1 MGVQKMVY
9 IIAPLGFDIRPVI
22 RAMMD
27 SGFADLKGVYLIVP
41 KGEKDQ
47 RVETALSEVEK
58 VAIALNEVEK
68 VAQLGSL
75 NELKKVEVDYN
86 DFFQA
91 ILSIRKLI
99 DDISISGE
107 KIIVSLRGGM
117 RVLDI
122 EVLIACLIA
131 ADFQRKRL
139 EVFIY
144 PESGEGTRV
153 SFTVQDVTTISNLYG
168 EEFRLLNAIKE
179 MKKGSITS
187 ISERLKIPKSTAW
200 KRINKLVE
208 MGLVRPERRK
218 YVLTELGERVVEANN
233 KVKYK

>member
-1 MGVQKMVY
+1 MTY

-47 RVETALSEVEK
+47 RVETALSEVK
-58 VAIALNEVEK
+58 K
-68 VAQLGSL
+68 VAQLGGL
-75 NELKKVEVDYN
+75 NELKKVEVDYS

-99 DDISISGE
+99 DSISISGE
-107 KIIVSLRGGM
+107 KIIVSLGGGM
-117 RVLDI
+117 RVLVT
-122 EVLIACLIA
+122 EVLIACIIA
-131 ADFQRKRL
+131 NEAQRKML

-153 SFTVQDVTTISNLYG
+153 SFVVQDVITISNLHE
-168 EEFRLLNAIKE
+168 EEFRLLNVIKE
-179 MKKGSITS
+179 MRYGSITS

-200 KRINKLVE
+200 KKINSLVE

-218 YVLTELGERVVEANN
+218 YVLTELGERVVEAYN
-233 KVKYK
+233 KA

>member
-1 MGVQKMVY
+1 MYMGVQKMVY
-9 IIAPLGFDIRPVI
+9 IIAPVVFNTNPVI

-47 RVETALSEVEK
+47 GVETALSEVK
-58 VAIALNEVEK
+58 K
-68 VAQLGSL
+68 VAQLGGL
-75 NELKKVEVDYN
+75 KELKKVEVEYN

-91 ILSIRKLI
+91 ILNIRKLI

-107 KIIVSLRGGM
+107 KIIVSLGGGM
-117 RVLDI
+117 RVLDT

-144 PESGEGTRV
+144 PESGEGTRM
-153 SFTVQDVTTISNLYG
+153 SFVVQDVITISNLYG
-168 EEFRLLNAIKE
+168 EEFRLLNVIKE
-179 MKKGSITS
+179 MRYGSITS
-187 ISERLKIPKSTAW
+187 ISEKLKIPKSTAW
-200 KRINKLVE
+200 KKINKLVE

>member
-1 MGVQKMVY
+1 MTY

-27 SGFADLKGVYLIVP
+27 SGFANLKEVYLIVP

-47 RVETALSEVEK
+47 RVETALSEVK
-58 VAIALNEVEK
+58 K
-68 VAQLGSL
+68 VAQLGGL
-75 NELKKVEVDYN
+75 NELKKVEVDYS

-99 DDISISGE
+99 DSISISGE
-107 KIIVSLRGGM
+107 KIIVSLGGGM
-117 RVLDI
+117 RVLVT
-122 EVLIACLIA
+122 EVLIACIIA
-131 ADFQRKRL
+131 NEAQRKML

-153 SFTVQDVTTISNLYG
+153 SFVVQDVITISNLHE
-168 EEFRLLNAIKE
+168 EEFRLLNVIKE
-179 MKKGSITS
+179 MRYGSITS
-187 ISERLKIPKSTAW
+187 ISEKLKIPKSTAW

-208 MGLVRPERRK
+208 MGLVREERRK
-218 YVLTELGERVVEANN
+218 YVLTELGERVVEAYN
-233 KVKYK
+233 KA

>member
-9 IIAPLGFDIRPVI
+9 IIAPVVFNTNPVI

-47 RVETALSEVEK
+47 RVETALSEVK
-58 VAIALNEVEK
+58 K

-75 NELKKVEVDYN
+75 NELKKVEVDYS

-91 ILSIRKLI
+91 ILNIRKLI

-107 KIIVSLRGGM
+107 KIIVSLGGGIKA
-117 RVLDI
+117 LDT
-122 EVLIACLIA
+122 EVLIACMIA
-131 ADFQRKRL
+131 ANFQRKRL
-139 EVFIY
+139 QVFIY
-144 PESGEGTRV
+144 PESGEGTRM
-153 SFTVQDVTTISNLYG
+153 SFVVEDVVTISNLYG

-208 MGLVRPERRK
+208 MGLVKQEGRK

>member
-1 MGVQKMVY
+1 MVY
-9 IIAPLGFDIRPVI
+9 VIAPLGFDAKPII
-22 RAMMD
+22 KAMMD
-27 SGFADLKGVYLIVP
+27 LGFADLKEVYLILP
-41 KGEKDQ
+41 KEEKDQ
-47 RVETALSEVEK
+47 RVETALSEVQK
-58 VAIALNEVEK
+58 I
-68 VAQLGSL
+68 AQLGGL
-75 NELKKVEVDYN
+75 KELKKVEVEYN

-99 DDISISGE
+99 DSISISGE
-107 KIIVSLRGGM
+107 KIIVSLGGGM

-153 SFTVQDVTTISNLYG
+153 SFTVQDVVTISDLYQA
-168 EEFRLLNAIKE
+168 EFELLNVIKE
-179 MKKGSITS
+179 MRYGSITS
-187 ISERLKIPKSTAW
+187 ISEKLKIPKSTAW

-208 MGLVRPERRK
+208 MGLVREEKRK
-218 YVLTELGERVVEANN
+218 YVLTELGEEIVNANS

>member
-1 MGVQKMVY
+1 MTY

-27 SGFADLKGVYLIVP
+27 SGFANLKEVYLIVP

-47 RVETALSEVEK
+47 RVETALSEVK
-58 VAIALNEVEK
+58 K
-68 VAQLGSL
+68 VAQLGGL
-75 NELKKVEVDYN
+75 NELKKVEVDYS

-107 KIIVSLRGGM
+107 KIIVSLGGGM
-117 RVLDI
+117 RVLDTEI
-122 EVLIACLIA
+122 LIACMIA
-131 ADFQRKRL
+131 ADFQQKRL
-139 EVFIY
+139 QVFIY
-144 PESGEGTRV
+144 PEPEKGTRM
-153 SFTVQDVTTISNLYG
+153 SFTVQDVTTISNLHR

-179 MKKGSITS
+179 MRYGSITS
-187 ISERLKIPKSTAW
+187 ISEKLKIPKSTAW

-208 MGLVRPERRK
+208 MGLVREEKRK
-218 YVLTELGERVVEANN
+218 YALTELGERVVEANN

>member
-1 MGVQKMVY
+1 MTY

-47 RVETALSEVEK
+47 RVETALSEVK
-58 VAIALNEVEK
+58 K
-68 VAQLGSL
+68 VAQLGGL
-75 NELKKVEVDYN
+75 NELKKVEVDYS

-99 DDISISGE
+99 DSISISGE
-107 KIIVSLRGGM
+107 KIIVSLGGGM
-117 RVLDI
+117 RVLVT
-122 EVLIACLIA
+122 EVLIACIIA
-131 ADFQRKRL
+131 NEAQRKML

-153 SFTVQDVTTISNLYG
+153 SFVVQDVITISNLHE
-168 EEFRLLNAIKE
+168 EEFRLLNVIKE
-179 MKKGSITS
+179 MRYGSITS
-187 ISERLKIPKSTAW
+187 ISEKLKIPKSTAW
-200 KRINKLVE
+200 KKINKLVE
-208 MGLVRPERRK
+208 MGLVREERRK
-218 YVLTELGERVVEANN
+218 YVLTELGERVVEAYN
-233 KVKYK
+233 KA

>member
-1 MGVQKMVY
+1 MYMGVQKMVY
-9 IIAPLGFDIRPVI
+9 IIAPVVFNTNPVI

-47 RVETALSEVEK
+47 GVETALSEVK
-58 VAIALNEVEK
+58 K
-68 VAQLGSL
+68 VAQLGGL
-75 NELKKVEVDYN
+75 KELKKVEVEYN

-91 ILSIRKLI
+91 ILNIRKLI

-107 KIIVSLRGGM
+107 KIIVSLGGGIKA
-117 RVLDI
+117 LDT
-122 EVLIACLIA
+122 EVLIACMIA
-131 ADFQRKRL
+131 ANFQRKRL
-139 EVFIY
+139 QVFIY
-144 PESGEGTRV
+144 PESGEGTRM
-153 SFTVQDVTTISNLYG
+153 SFVVEDVVTISNLYG

>member
-1 MGVQKMVY
+1 MTY

-47 RVETALSEVEK
+47 RVETALSEVK
-58 VAIALNEVEK
+58 K
-68 VAQLGSL
+68 VAQLGGL
-75 NELKKVEVDYN
+75 NELKKVEVDYS

-99 DDISISGE
+99 DSISISGE
-107 KIIVSLRGGM
+107 KIIVSLGGGM
-117 RVLDI
+117 RVLVT
-122 EVLIACLIA
+122 EVLIACIIA
-131 ADFQRKRL
+131 NEAQRKML

-153 SFTVQDVTTISNLYG
+153 SFVVQDVITISNLHE
-168 EEFRLLNAIKE
+168 EEFRLLNVIKE
-179 MKKGSITS
+179 MRYGSITS

-208 MGLVRPERRK
+208 MGLVREERRK
-218 YVLTELGERVVEANN
+218 YVLTELGERVVEAYN
-233 KVKYK
+233 KA

>member
-1 MGVQKMVY
+1 MTY

-27 SGFADLKGVYLIVP
+27 SGFANLKEVYLIVP

-47 RVETALSEVEK
+47 RVETALSEVK
-58 VAIALNEVEK
+58 K
-68 VAQLGSL
+68 VAQLGGL
-75 NELKKVEVDYN
+75 NELKKVEVEYN

-99 DDISISGE
+99 DSISISGE
-107 KIIVSLRGGM
+107 KIIVSLGGGM
-117 RVLDI
+117 RVLDTEI
-122 EVLIACLIA
+122 LIACMIA
-131 ADFQRKRL
+131 ADFQQKRL
-139 EVFIY
+139 QVFIY
-144 PESGEGTRV
+144 PEPEKGTRM
-153 SFTVQDVTTISNLYG
+153 SFTVQDVTTISNLHR

-179 MKKGSITS
+179 MRYGSITS
-187 ISERLKIPKSTAW
+187 ISEKLKIPKSTAW

-208 MGLVRPERRK
+208 MGLVREEKRK
-218 YVLTELGERVVEANN
+218 YALTELGERVVEANN